1 MSRIM
6 PWGGKRDRAGRKKID
21 PDLLR
26 VQVGATVSKET
37 RQWLK
42 DLQDK
47 WDLSFGEVLDRLREE
62 FLKENKD

>member
-1 MSRIM
+1 MNNIM
-6 PWGGKRDRAGRKKID
+6 PWGGKRDRSGRKKID

-26 VQVGATVSKET
+26 VPLNASVKKET
-37 RQWLK
+37 RQWIE